1 MAEVQSP
8 LQKWVECLPRFSCA
22 GCVHLPDA
30 PEGWCC
36 AKYKSAPADCED
48 WEEAAPEQCKTCLWY
63 ILPAGDGWCYM
74 FEEPPDGECKQ
85 RKGGGE

>member
-22 GCVHLPDA
+22 GCVHLSSA

-36 AKYKSAPADCED
+36 AEYKSAPLDCED
-48 WEEAAPEQCKTCLWY
+48 WEEVAPEQCKRCQWY
-63 ILPAGDGWCYM
+63 VLPAGDSWCYM
-74 FEEPPDGECKQ
+74 FRERPEGECAQ
-85 RKGGGE
+85 QKGGGE